1 MKPLFFDD
9 DLVVLAKPS
18 GVSVHRG
25 WAADGPFATDLVRE
39 ALGVRV
45 VHPVHRLDRPTS
57 GVLVF
62 ARSPEVARILSEVWP
77 TVSKT
82 YLALTRGVPPEGRLD
97 HPVKTEDG
105 DRVDAATRFSVRW
118 VFRRRYALVACEPE
132 TGRTHQIRRHLKHLS
147 CPIIGDTSYGKSEH
161 NRLFATEF
169 GLNRLFLHARQLTLP
184 HPRTGLPLV
193 LTCPLPDD
201 LVSPLTAMGC
211 PLAELGL
218 VEVPPAADHAPAAP
232 SDQGLAP

>member
-1 MKPLFFDD
+1 MKPLYLDD
-9 DLVVLAKPS
+9 ELLVIAKPS

-39 ALGVRV
+39 TLGVRT

-62 ARSPEVARILSEVWP
+62 ARSPEVARLLSERWP
-77 TVSKT
+77 GVAKT

-161 NRLFATEF
+161 NRLFAAEF
-169 GLNRLFLHARQLTLP
+169 GLTRLFLHASALTLP
-184 HPRTGLPLV
+184 HPRTGAPLT

-201 LVSPLTAMGC
+201 LLGPLTAMGC
-211 PLAELGL
+211 PLMDLGL
-218 VEVPPAADHAPAAP
+218 AAEPVTSP
-232 SDQGLAP
+232 LDQGPAR